1 MVVNNGPEAMAGSV
15 RIRRRSKGTNPPKL
29 TATSVLA
36 ARETPTTSP
45 RYGDITSS
53 MLDIYLSMLSN
64 RMNEVM
70 KVLTLI
76 ATIFIS
82 STFIAGIYG
91 MNFEIMPELKW
102 PLGYPMVWA
111 VVVLIGG
118 AMVLYFK
125 RKKWL

>member
-70 KVLTLI
+70 KVLYHHCHHL
-76 ATIFIS
+76 
-82 STFIAGIYG
+82 Y
-91 MNFEIMPELKW
+91 
-102 PLGYPMVWA
+102 PLDLHCRHLRNEFRNDA
-111 VVVLIGG
+111 
-118 AMVLYFK
+118 
-125 RKKWL
+125 